1 MKCNNCGGNM
11 GLEDL
16 KCPYCGTPNPFAEKH
31 QEDMRRFEK
40 EFAATKEEVVTAN
53 RKRAGRN
60 TSLILILVLILLDVG
75 AVIFAGMSS
84 EIAYD
89 LKGKKVMAQAD
100 QHLENIRALLEEGD
114 YCGFSAYYSAN
125 SIYYMS
131 SDTVLDEYSAVHGA
145 AGRYRWILQ
154 DLEKYISGDSYSFRK
169 EAMSRT
175 CSYMADNITKLW
187 SVEDQYS
194 YRQEIYLA
202 PDKLSYIQDMR
213 ERVSLLLQTYAGLT
227 EEEAGSLGDMSQGRI
242 QKILEERLVSTDE
255 E

>member
-53 RKRAGRN
+53 KKRAGRN

-75 AVIFAGMSS
+75 AVIFAGISS
-84 EIAYD
+84 DIAYSI
-89 LKGKKVMAQAD
+89 KEKRIQAQAD
-100 QHLENIRALLEEGD
+100 QHMENILALLEEGD

-125 SIYYMS
+125 SIYYATS
-131 SDTVLDEYSAVHGA
+131 GTDLEDYSAVHGA
-145 AGRYRWILQ
+145 AGRYRWLLQ
-154 DLEKYISGDSYSFRK
+154 DLEKYISGNSYSFRK
-169 EAMSRT
+169 ESMSRT
-175 CSYMADNITKLW
+175 CAYMAENITKLW
-187 SVEDQYS
+187 NVEDQYS

-227 EEEAGSLGDMSQGRI
+227 EEEAGSLGDLSQGRI
-242 QKILEERLVSTDE
+242 QKILEGRLVSTDE

>member
-53 RKRAGRN
+53 KKRAGRN

-75 AVIFAGMSS
+75 AVIFAGISS
-84 EIAYD
+84 DIAYSI
-89 LKGKKVMAQAD
+89 KEKRIQAQAD
-100 QHLENIRALLEEGD
+100 QHMENILALLEEGD

-125 SIYYMS
+125 SIYYATS
-131 SDTVLDEYSAVHGA
+131 GTDLED
-145 AGRYRWILQ
+145 YRWLLQ
-154 DLEKYISGDSYSFRK
+154 DLEKYISGNSYSFRK
-169 EAMSRT
+169 ESMSRT
-175 CSYMADNITKLW
+175 CAYMAENITKLW

-227 EEEAGSLGDMSQGRI
+227 EEEAGSLGDLSQGRI

>member
-16 KCPYCGTPNPFAEKH
+16 KCPYCGPPNPFAEKH

-53 RKRAGRN
+53 KKRAGRN

-75 AVIFAGMSS
+75 AVIFAGISS
-84 EIAYD
+84 DIAYSI
-89 LKGKKVMAQAD
+89 KEKRIQAQAD
-100 QHLENIRALLEEGD
+100 QHMENILALLEEGD

-125 SIYYMS
+125 SIYYATS
-131 SDTVLDEYSAVHGA
+131 GTDLEDYSAVHGA
-145 AGRYRWILQ
+145 AGRYRWLLQ
-154 DLEKYISGDSYSFRK
+154 DLEKYISGNSYSFRK
-169 EAMSRT
+169 ESMSRT
-175 CSYMADNITKLW
+175 CAYMAENITKLW
-187 SVEDQYS
+187 NVEDQYS

-227 EEEAGSLGDMSQGRI
+227 EEEAGSLGDLSQGRI

>member
-1 MKCNNCGGNM
+1 M

-53 RKRAGRN
+53 KKRAGRN

-75 AVIFAGMSS
+75 AVIFAGISS
-84 EIAYD
+84 DIAYSI
-89 LKGKKVMAQAD
+89 KEKRIQAQAD
-100 QHLENIRALLEEGD
+100 QHMENILALLEEGD

-125 SIYYMS
+125 SIYYATS
-131 SDTVLDEYSAVHGA
+131 GTDLEDYSAVHGA
-145 AGRYRWILQ
+145 AGRYRWLLQ
-154 DLEKYISGDSYSFRK
+154 DLEKYISGNSYSFRK
-169 EAMSRT
+169 ESMSRT
-175 CSYMADNITKLW
+175 CAYMAENITKLW
-187 SVEDQYS
+187 NVEDQYS

-227 EEEAGSLGDMSQGRI
+227 EEEAGSLGDLSQGRI